1 MPRRFVNELQSLYS
15 NGATPNLLVGV
26 AFVESSCRQFTN
38 IQNPTLNIM
47 GYGPLESMSGNFVGM
62 MQVPPSQSTL
72 FDWISNA
79 TSGRSI
85 FGTKLSDAANY
96 SAQQTAAHPTLPAL
110 TATQQEDEALWQ
122 YAGFGSSGH
131 YYLPDATFTGWMTT
145 TANPSGVAYAQN
157 VRNHAGTG
165 CAY

>member
-1 MPRRFVNELQSLYS
+1 
-15 NGATPNLLVGV
+15 
-26 AFVESSCRQFTN
+26 
-38 IQNPTLNIM
+38 
-47 GYGPLESMSGNFVGM
+47 
-62 MQVPPSQSTL
+62 
-72 FDWISNA
+72 
-79 TSGRSI
+79 
-85 FGTKLSDAANY
+85 
-96 SAQQTAAHPTLPAL
+96 L